1 MRERSLKRT
10 AKLVAAVISLAAAA
24 MALYVQLFEVRAR
37 QEESRLAALRL
48 ESALAESRSRLK
60 AEILAELR
68 AGGASEGAAPSGGE
82 PIPGSILRRPES
94 TGSETGARRPALE
107 SILPA
112 PPLTLSGV
120 AQGLELLSQ
129 QTRETDQV
137 LRRDLEEFRAATRR
151 ELDASAKATILT
163 LVALIPLALYLLLS
177 YWLPGEPSG
186 VPRRGEGRG
195 DPSPARSAPGN

>member
-1 MRERSLKRT
+1 MRGKSFERT
-10 AKLVAAVISLAAAA
+10 GKLVAAVISLTAAA

-37 QEESRLAALRL
+37 QEESRVAALRL

-68 AGGASEGAAPSGGE
+68 ADVARGGSLPSGNE
-82 PIPGSILRRPES
+82 PTPGSVLRRPES
-94 TGSETGARRPALE
+94 GDSAAGGQRPTLE

-120 AQGLELLSQ
+120 AQGLESLSR
-129 QTRETDQV
+129 QTQETDQS

-151 ELDASAKATILT
+151 ELDAAAKVAILT
-163 LVALIPLALYLLLS
+163 LIALIPLALHLLLS
-177 YWLPGEPSG
+177 YWQD
-186 VPRRGEGRG
+186 R
-195 DPSPARSAPGN
+195 PAPDQGSSVT

>member
-1 MRERSLKRT
+1 MTRGPSLERT
-10 AKLVAAVISLAAAA
+10 AKLVAAIIALAASA

-68 AGGASEGAAPSGGE
+68 SEVAGSGSGDG
-82 PIPGSILRRPES
+82 PVPGSVLRRPES
-94 TGSETGARRPALE
+94 GIDDGARRSLE

-120 AQGLELLSQ
+120 AQGLEQLSQ
-129 QTRETDQV
+129 QTRETDQA

-163 LVALIPLALYLLLS
+163 LIAVIPLALYLLLS
-177 YWLPGEPSG
+177 YWLGEPS
-186 VPRRGEGRG
+186 
-195 DPSPARSAPGN
+195 AAPGQSAERGAP